1 MTEPGATEA
10 QGTRRLSVV
19 FAGLVLVMLLA
30 ALDATIVSTALPT
43 IVGDLGG
50 FDHLSWV
57 VTAYLLAQTVVTPL
71 YGKLGDQYGRKIVL
85 QVGLVVF
92 LVGSMLCGL
101 SQNMPQLIAFRAVQ
115 GLGGGG
121 LMVSA
126 QAAIGDV
133 VPPRDRGRYQG
144 IFGAVFGLSSVAGPL
159 IGGFFTTH
167 LSWRWIF
174 YINIPL
180 GIAAFVV
187 LAFTLPSV
195 TQRVSHTIDYLGT
208 GLLAA
213 GLSSI
218 VLLTTLGG
226 TTYDWG
232 SPLIVGL
239 AIAGVVC
246 LVRLRLRGAARGGAG
261 AAALALPEQRVHDD
275 EPRRPDRRV
284 RPVRVGHVPAAVP
297 PGGERRQPDRLGAA
311 AAAGDGRLADRLDRL
326 RAADHPHGPVQG
338 LPDRRHGRDGR
349 RASTSCR

>member
-1 MTEPGATEA
+1 M
-10 QGTRRLSVV
+10 
-19 FAGLVLVMLLA
+19 
-30 ALDATIVSTALPT
+30 
-43 IVGDLGG
+43 
-50 FDHLSWV
+50 
-57 VTAYLLAQTVVTPL
+57 
-71 YGKLGDQYGRKIVL
+71 
-85 QVGLVVF
+85 
-92 LVGSMLCGL
+92 
-101 SQNMPQLIAFRAVQ
+101 Q

-187 LAFTLPSV
+187 LAVTLPSV
-195 TQRVSHTIDYLGT
+195 AERVHHTIDYLGT

-226 TTYDWG
+226 TTYA
-232 SPLIVGL
+232 LGL
-239 AIAGVVC
+239 AG
-246 LVRLRLRGAARGGAG
+246 
-261 AAALALPEQRVHDD
+261 
-275 EPRRPDRRV
+275 DRR
-284 RPVRVGHVPAAVP
+284 A
-297 PGGERRQPDRLGAA
+297 RR
-311 AAAGDGRLADRLDRL
+311 
-326 RAADHPHGPVQG
+326 
-338 LPDRRHGRDGR
+338 DRRRLPLAASSSPSGAPPSRCCR
-349 RASTSCR
+349 CRSSATASSRPRASSA